1 MDANGTRPIAFPPNT
16 IGRRHPKKERE
27 TRKKSDEEGRENP
40 AEDMVS
46 IGEEADAPE
55 GVTREARDANE
66 EGSRKR
72 LIDIRV

>member
-27 TRKKSDEEGRENP
+27 ARKEPDEESREDP
-40 AEDMVS
+40 GEDTVS
-46 IGEEADAPE
+46 IGEGADGREGAAREAADADQD
-55 GVTREARDANE
+55 GV
-66 EGSRKR
+66 RKR